1 MWNKFICGMAI
12 ALTTLSYDNAT
23 AAEVSVRWGDV
34 VGGSHPQVQLIDRVA
49 KTVAEKSDG
58 RIEILSFPGGQLGGS
73 RDMIEA
79 VSSGVQ
85 QMVTEGAANFGQWVP
100 SISVVEAPFI
110 WKTPEHMTSVINGT
124 MLESINEKLKPAG
137 MRALVGLYYGTRH
150 LSTTDKPVKSVSDLE
165 GFKVRVP
172 ENDVFVAMAKSW
184 GAKPTPINFN
194 ELYLA
199 LQQGVVDG
207 QENPLPTIKAGK
219 LNEVQKY
226 IVLTGHIRTPRLVV
240 VNDEFWQSLS
250 DEDRKIIEDAVAEAA
265 VWADAQI
272 KQQEVDLI
280 DEFKAQGI
288 EIIEPDVDS
297 FRAATMGQVP
307 AKFSE
312 KWGAGMYEK
321 LQSME

>member
-1 MWNKFICGMAI
+1 MFKNVIGT
-12 ALTTLSYDNAT
+12 ALVFATLGSGQVL
-23 AAEVSVRWGDV
+23 AADVTLRWGDV
-34 VGGSHPQVQLIDRVA
+34 VGGSHPQVQMIDRVA
-49 KTVAEKSDG
+49 KAVAEKSNG
-58 RIEILSFPGGQLGGS
+58 RIEIQAFPGGQLGGS

-85 QMVTEGAANFGQWVP
+85 QVVTEGAANFGQWVP

-110 WKTPEHMTSVINGT
+110 WKTPEHMTSVINGS
-124 MLESINEKLKPAG
+124 MLDGINEKLKPAG
-137 MRALVGLYYGTRH
+137 MHALIGLYYGTRH
-150 LSTTDKPVKSVSDLE
+150 LSTTDKPVESVADME

-172 ENDVFVAMAKSW
+172 ENDVFVAMAESW

-240 VNDEFWQSLS
+240 VNDDFWQSLS
-250 DEDRKIIEDAVAEAA
+250 AEDRKIIEDAVSEAA
-265 VWADAQI
+265 AWSDAQI
-272 KQQEVDLI
+272 KQQEVDLV

-288 EIIEPDVDS
+288 TIIEPDVES
-297 FRAATMGQVP
+297 FRKATMAKVP
-307 AKFSE
+307 AQFSE
-312 KWGAGMYEK
+312 KWGAGTYEK
-321 LQSME
+321 LQSQQ